1 MFNLSCFSCV
11 GVLFCCACVV
21 NGICSL
27 QHDFMLTIFPNEV
40 NLYDLALCIDNN
52 DNHVTFVGHIVY
64 LCPS

>member
-27 QHDFMLTIFPNEV
+27 QHDFMLIIFPNEV